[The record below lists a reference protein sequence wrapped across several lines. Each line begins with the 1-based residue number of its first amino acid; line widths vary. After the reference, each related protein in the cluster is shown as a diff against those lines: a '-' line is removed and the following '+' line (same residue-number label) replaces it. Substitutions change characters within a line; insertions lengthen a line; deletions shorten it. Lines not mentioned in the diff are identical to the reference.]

1 MNKKPPRP
9 AKAKSTRSVPRR
21 KLGPFLRMVWDHK
34 IVQKVETRTL
44 TLADGTVSTRPFSF
58 QLVNFTAVFLVFA
71 VFWDMIVGAY
81 FRKTS
86 LWLFFRRVPNFF
98 NILEK
103 MVTTLEFSY
112 LGNIIDPLIDTVQMA
127 ILGTAIGALLSL
139 PVAFLASQNIV
150 KNKAVS
156 GFFKVFLSLVRTFPT
171 LVYAAV
177 LAFVFGY
184 GTLVGV
190 IATSIFTFGIMTKM
204 LYEVIET
211 LDLGGFVAIEAT
223 GASKVKAFVA
233 AILPQI
239 MGSFLSF
246 SLYNFEINIRAS
258 AILGYVGAGGI
269 GILLDENM
277 SWREYGRIGVIMLT
291 LFVVVILIEN
301 VSRYLRR
308 RLS

>member
-1 MNKKPPRP
+1 MKSSKPRLPNDQPIQKGRI
-9 AKAKSTRSVPRR
+9 RSI
-21 KLGPFLRMVWDHK
+21 GPFLRMVWDRF
-34 IVQKVETRTL
+34 IVQKKETRTL
-44 TLADGTVSTRPFSF
+44 TLSDGTTSTRPFSY
-58 QLVNFTAVFLVFA
+58 QLVNLTALFLIFA
-71 VFWDMIVGAY
+71 LFWDMIVGAY
-81 FRKTS
+81 FRKYDF
-86 LWLFFRRVPNFF
+86 WLLIRRVPNFF

-103 MVTTLEFSY
+103 MVTTLDFAY
-112 LGNIIDPLIDTVQMA
+112 LGQIVDPLIDTVQMA
-127 ILGTAIGALLSL
+127 ILGTAIGALFSL

-150 KNKAVS
+150 KNKTVS
-156 GFFKVFLSLVRTFPT
+156 GFFKVLLSLVRTFPT

-211 LDLGGFVAIEAT
+211 LDLGSFIAIEAT
-223 GASKVKAFVA
+223 GANKTKAFVA

-246 SLYNFEINIRAS
+246 ALYNFEINIRAS

-277 SWREYGRIGVIMLT
+277 SWRRYGRIGIIMFA

-301 VSRYLRR
+301 VSRSLRR

>member
-1 MNKKPPRP
+1 MKRQKNQP
-9 AKAKSTRSVPRR
+9 ASDQASPSTPIR

-44 TLADGTVSTRPFSF
+44 TLSDGTVSTRPFSF
-58 QLVNFTAVFLVFA
+58 QLINFTAVFLVFA
-71 VFWDMIVGAY
+71 LFWDMIVGAY

-86 LWLFFRRVPNFF
+86 LWLFLRRVPNFF
-98 NILEK
+98 NILTK

-112 LGNIIDPLIDTVQMA
+112 LADIIDPLIDTVQMA
-127 ILGTAIGALLSL
+127 ILGTAIGALFSL

-150 KNKAVS
+150 KNKVVS
-156 GFFKVFLSLVRTFPT
+156 GFFKILMSLIRTFPT

-190 IATSIFTFGIMTKM
+190 IATAIFTFGILTKM

-211 LDLGGFVAIEAT
+211 LDMGGFIALEAT
-223 GASKVKAFVA
+223 GANKLKAFAA

-246 SLYNFEINIRAS
+246 TLYNFEINIRAS

-277 SWREYGRIGVIMLT
+277 SWREYGRIGIIMFA